1 VSADGA
7 TQNAIKNSVI
17 HDIGYQRY
25 DGPRLSRGYA
35 ARSLFVHG
43 LRASFGLGRSAKAK
57 IFPWIII
64 GMVSAIA
71 LVVAVSRAQGAE
83 TDIGYQDLPNVGS
96 FLILIFVAVVAP
108 ELVSRDL
115 RNHLLPLYFSRP
127 VSRTDYVLAKLGSLI
142 AAVWLILAG
151 PQLLIFVASAFGGAD
166 FLGEVKDL
174 LGGWAMAGI
183 YAILFSTISLL
194 IASLASRRAFAAGAI
209 AAVYLISLPVVGVL
223 MALGSDRV
231 RQLAPIGSPFMLPEG
246 IRQWIWKPGDIE
258 IGSFGPLY
266 AAVGVLL
273 PTICLLLLLLRYRRV
288 TL

>member
-1 VSADGA
+1 VSADS
-7 TQNAIKNSVI
+7 AIKNSVI

-25 DGPRLSRGYA
+25 DGPRLGRGYA
-35 ARSLFVHG
+35 ARSLFTHG
-43 LRASFGLGRSAKAK
+43 LRVAFGLGRSAKAK

-71 LVVAVSRAQGAE
+71 LIVAVTRAQGGE
-83 TDIGYQDLPNVGS
+83 SDIGYQDLPQVAS
-96 FLILIFVAVVAP
+96 FLILIFLAVVAP

-127 VSRTDYVLAKLGSLI
+127 VGRADYVLAKLASLV
-142 AAVWLILAG
+142 AAAWLILAG

-166 FLGEVKDL
+166 FLGELKDL
-174 LGGWAMAGI
+174 LGGFATAAI
-183 YAILFSTISLL
+183 YAVLFGSISLL

-209 AAVYLISLPVVGVL
+209 AAVYLISLPVVAVV
-223 MALGSDRV
+223 MELGSETA
-231 RQLAPIGSPFMLPEG
+231 RQIAPMASPFLLPEG
-246 IRQWIWKPGDIE
+246 IRQWIWKTGDDIDV
-258 IGSFGPLY
+258 GTFGPFY
-266 AAVGVLL
+266 GAAGVLL